1 MGCNMGK
8 IEQGIRLIAAITIGL
23 MYFSGFLI
31 GAYAEPLLF
40 LAFYLGFTAFRRC
53 CPLYNLLGRRNC
65 SIDVD
70 ESEKIV
76 ETSIYD
82 PKDKP

>member
-1 MGCNMGK
+1 MRK
-8 IEQGIRLIAAITIGL
+8 IDQGIRLLAAIAIGI
-23 MYFSGFLI
+23 MYFTGLLI

-40 LAFYLGFTAFRRC
+40 FAFYLGFTAFRQC
-53 CPLYNLLGRRNC
+53 CPLYNLFGRRNC

-82 PKDKP
+82 PKDKT